1 MENTHDGHRQR
12 LRARILQKGMEE
24 IPHHEIVE
32 YLLFFVMPRRD
43 TNPIAHALME
53 RYGSLQALLHAPVQE
68 LIQTE
73 GMTRSAAEWLHALST
88 ATAAYIAAEDVPV
101 YLLNRRDAREYIQH
115 ISTVWPEEDVW
126 LMCLTSDGLLCRST
140 PLRDNACWYAPENM
154 RLLFSETLSSHAHSV
169 LLVQKRRIPRLTDED
184 LRHTEILSRAL
195 AATQVTMV
203 EHIIAD
209 SSSRIAHYL
218 INPHIEQSQLAEV
231 SSLLAHWMDAE

>member
-1 MENTHDGHRQR
+1 MSRYAYVKDLADYSNVLKQAD
-12 LRARILQKGMEE
+12 AACKEE
-24 IPHHEIVE
+24 EQ
-32 YLLFFVMPRRD
+32 LFYRTEELERKTKNDDSLYGYASGTIFSS
-43 TNPIAHALME
+43 LMKNCPDITAE
-53 RYGSLQALLHAPVQE
+53 TASDSLPAMLK
-68 LIQTE
+68 
-73 GMTRSAAEWLHALST
+73 
-88 ATAAYIAAEDVPV
+88 
-101 YLLNRRDAREYIQH
+101 
-115 ISTVWPEEDVW
+115 
-126 LMCLTSDGLLCRST
+126 LMAKLFRST

-218 INPHIEQSQLAEV
+218 INLHIEQSQLAEV